1 MEELFYYKTTMKIPA
16 PFNNENENK
25 IETDKTVKFPINYD
39 SLFLILIILI
49 FSDNWLSCEGRY
61 IKKILN
67 ATVR

>member
-49 FSDNWLSCEGRY
+49 FSDN
-61 IKKILN
+61 
-67 ATVR
+67 